1 MTENQE
7 FIYNSIVTQ
16 VKMGLFSLEELE
28 ENILEEIEDNEL
40 EDEISEEWALT
51 TINEEFAKHKELAKS
66 FKKSSDTER
75 LIKAFD
81 TLCKNNIIALHNA
94 GYTSSE
100 GDYEAVEV
108 EIELRKEN
116 VISDGYCFYHQ
127 QDLEGVIELKGDLH
141 LRFNKV
147 DNEDDEVSV
156 KIGKRIVE
164 ILKQYDFNI
173 EWDETANQRIKI
185 KNFEWQWV
193 YDENNRD
200 LLDYDKV
207 VEMMINK

>member
-40 EDEISEEWALT
+40 EDEISEEWALK
-51 TINEEFAKHKELAKS
+51 TINDEFNKHKEIAKS

-108 EIELRKEN
+108 EIALRKEN

-164 ILKQYDFNI
+164 ILKQHDFNI

-185 KNFEWQWV
+185 KDFEWQWV

-207 VEMMINK
+207 VEMMIN

>member
-16 VKMGLFSLEELE
+16 VRIGMFSLEELE
-28 ENILEEIEDNEL
+28 ENILEEIEDNEF
-40 EDEISEEWALT
+40 EDEISEEWALK
-51 TINEEFAKHKELAKS
+51 TINEEFAKHKEVAKS
-66 FKKSSDTER
+66 FQKSSDTER

-116 VISDGYCFYHQ
+116 IISDGYCFYHQ
-127 QDLEGVIELKGDLH
+127 QDLEGIIELKGDLH

-147 DNEDDEVSV
+147 DNEDDEVSI

-185 KNFEWQWV
+185 KDFEWQWV
-193 YDENNRD
+193 YNENNRD

>member
-16 VKMGLFSLEELE
+16 VKMGFFSLEELE

-40 EDEISEEWALT
+40 EDEISEEWALK

-81 TLCKNNIIALHNA
+81 SLCKNNIIALHNA

-108 EIELRKEN
+108 EVELRKNN

-127 QDLEGVIELKGDLH
+127 QDLEGVIECKGNLY

-147 DNEDDEVSV
+147 DNEDDDVSV

-185 KNFEWQWV
+185 KDFEWQWV
-193 YDENNRD
+193 YDESNRD